1 MKVKKIIAST
11 MPEAMEKIR
20 QELGEDA
27 VILVS
32 KNISTGGFFGLFA
45 KKKIE
50 VIAAIDE
57 RQKKIK
63 TKAPAA
69 MKVQAGQQEQALI
82 SELRELKKELKQ
94 MKKHSFVKHNQLFE
108 VSQILQK
115 HELHPALIDRIN
127 ENLMKRY
134 EQQQMRSIPLDVQKK
149 WASEYLTELLNSR
162 KIGGFQY
169 EKRLLNIIGPTGV
182 GKTTTIAKIA
192 AKAVLKDNKKVAF
205 ITTDTYRIAAIEQL
219 KTYAELLNVPVEVA
233 YNLHD
238 FKEANE
244 KFRHYDLV
252 IIDTAGRNFR
262 DKQYVEQ
269 LKNIIDFNEEMETY
283 LVLSLTSKY
292 EDMREIIQRFNQ
304 FPIEKVIFTKKDETS
319 SYGAIINV
327 MDEFSLGLAYISDG
341 QNVPEDIIEPS
352 IDYIVESLFEG
363 VENA

>member
-1 MKVKKIIAST
+1 MKVKKFIAST

-20 QELGEDA
+20 KELGEDA

-50 VIAAIDE
+50 VIAAVDE
-57 RQKKIK
+57 RQKKVK
-63 TKAPAA
+63 TRTPAS
-69 MKVQAGQQEQALI
+69 KQVGQQNEALLTEI
-82 SELRELKKELKQ
+82 RELKKELKQ
-94 MKKHSFVKHNQLFE
+94 MKKQSIENNNPIFE

-115 HELHPALIDRIN
+115 QDLHPALIERIH
-127 ENLMKRY
+127 ENLIKRY
-134 EQQQMRSIPLDVQKK
+134 EQQQLRSIPFDVQKK
-149 WASEYLTELLNSR
+149 WVSEYLTQLLKSR

-238 FKEANE
+238 FKRANE
-244 KFRHYDLV
+244 KFRHFDLV

-327 MDEFSLGLAYISDG
+327 MDEFSLGLAYITDG
-341 QNVPEDIIEPS
+341 QNVPEDIIVPS
-352 IDYIVESLFEG
+352 TDYIVECLFEG
-363 VENA
+363 VEYA

>member
-1 MKVKKIIAST
+1 MKVKKFIAST

-20 QELGEDA
+20 KELGEDA

-50 VIAAIDE
+50 VIAAVDE
-57 RQKKIK
+57 HQKKVK
-63 TKAPAA
+63 TKTPAA
-69 MKVQAGQQEQALI
+69 KQVGRQNEALLTEI
-82 SELRELKKELKQ
+82 RELKKELKQ
-94 MKKHSFVKHNQLFE
+94 MKKQSIENNNQIFE

-115 HELHPALIDRIN
+115 HDLHPALIERIN

-134 EQQQMRSIPLDVQKK
+134 EQQQMRAIPFDVQKK
-149 WASEYLTELLNSR
+149 WVSEFLTHLLKTR

-205 ITTDTYRIAAIEQL
+205 ITTDTYRIAAIDQL

-244 KFRHYDLV
+244 KFRHFDLV

-292 EDMREIIQRFNQ
+292 EDMREIIQQFNH

-327 MDEFSLGLAYISDG
+327 MDEFSLGLAYITDG
-341 QNVPEDIIEPS
+341 QNVPEDIIVPS
-352 IDYIVESLFEG
+352 TDYIVECLFEG
-363 VENA
+363 VENV

>member
-1 MKVKKIIAST
+1 MKVKKFIAST

-20 QELGEDA
+20 KELGEDA

-50 VIAAIDE
+50 VIAAVDE
-57 RQKKIK
+57 HQKKVK
-63 TKAPAA
+63 TKTPAA
-69 MKVQAGQQEQALI
+69 KQVDRQNEALLTEI
-82 SELRELKKELKQ
+82 RELKKELKQ
-94 MKKHSFVKHNQLFE
+94 MKKQSIENNNQIFE

-115 HELHPALIDRIN
+115 HDLHPALIERIN

-134 EQQQMRSIPLDVQKK
+134 EQQQMRAIPFDVQKK
-149 WASEYLTELLNSR
+149 WVSEFLTHLLKTR

-205 ITTDTYRIAAIEQL
+205 ITTDTYRIAAIDQL

-244 KFRHYDLV
+244 KFRHFDLV

-292 EDMREIIQRFNQ
+292 EDMREIIQQFNH

-327 MDEFSLGLAYISDG
+327 MDEFSLGLAYITDG
-341 QNVPEDIIEPS
+341 QNVPEDIIVPS
-352 IDYIVESLFEG
+352 TDYIVECLFEG
-363 VENA
+363 VENV

>member
-1 MKVKKIIAST
+1 MKVKKFIAST

-20 QELGEDA
+20 HELGEDA

-50 VIAAIDE
+50 VIAAVEE
-57 RQKKIK
+57 RQKKV
-63 TKAPAA
+63 KARTPAA
-69 MKVQAGQQEQALI
+69 KQVVQQDQALL
-82 SELRELKKELKQ
+82 SEIRDLKKELKLIQ
-94 MKKHSFVKHNQLFE
+94 KQSRKNDNAIFE

-115 HELHPALIDRIN
+115 HELHPTLIDRIN

-134 EQQQMRSIPLDVQKK
+134 EQQQMRSIPFDVQKK
-149 WASEYLTELLNSR
+149 WVSEYLTELLNSR

-205 ITTDTYRIAAIEQL
+205 ITTDTYRIAAIDQL

-244 KFRHYDLV
+244 KFRHFDLV

-327 MDEFSLGLAYISDG
+327 MDEFSLGLAYITDG
-341 QNVPEDIIEPS
+341 QNVPEDIVVPS
-352 IDYIVESLFEG
+352 TDYIVESLFEG

>member
-1 MKVKKIIAST
+1 MKVKKFIAST

-20 QELGEDA
+20 KELGEDA

-50 VIAAIDE
+50 VIAAVDE
-57 RQKKIK
+57 HQKKVK
-63 TKAPAA
+63 TKTPAA
-69 MKVQAGQQEQALI
+69 KQVDRQNEALLTEI
-82 SELRELKKELKQ
+82 RELKKELKQ
-94 MKKHSFVKHNQLFE
+94 MKKQSIENNNQIFE

-115 HELHPALIDRIN
+115 HDLHPALIERIN

-134 EQQQMRSIPLDVQKK
+134 EQQQMRAIPFDVQKK
-149 WASEYLTELLNSR
+149 WVSEFLTHLLKTR

-205 ITTDTYRIAAIEQL
+205 ITTDTYRIAAIDQL

-244 KFRHYDLV
+244 KFRHFDLV

-262 DKQYVEQ
+262 DKQYVAQ

-292 EDMREIIQRFNQ
+292 EDMREIIQQFNH

-327 MDEFSLGLAYISDG
+327 MDEFSLGLAYITDG
-341 QNVPEDIIEPS
+341 QNVPEDIIVPS
-352 IDYIVESLFEG
+352 TDYIVECLFEG
-363 VENA
+363 VENV